1 MRPKTTRSFIRPPV
15 LATLSLVWITLLFAA
30 CQPIAPDIGL
40 PSAPDEQVTQGT
52 GQGTGQGS
60 GQEAG
65 QRPAPD
71 RLTQIGSLPI
81 PQVEWDQPPACESLD
96 QSQATICARLLFRAD
111 DELREIVWSSQGI
124 GPITHSLA
132 NVPDG
137 ITSFSPDFSHL
148 VVQTPRGDT
157 AGGPLYLYDLV
168 TEELINLNEQVGLPT
183 YTSVSALRVMG
194 WHQDGNQLLLVNEGD
209 EVTIWLDLASGSYR
223 PLDLG
228 IDTSQ
233 MAPPRLFML
242 AQDGKGFTFVSYS
255 RESTSRE
262 STSRESTG
270 ADSATPGSGTPGSN
284 ASGSDKP
291 GPGTLG
297 SNESGSGTPSLGT
310 PGESPREDGNRNLQA
325 SNLYWYDLI
334 TDETRLVLAAP
345 AIQGR
350 LAATAIAPDSSR
362 LAYVRQLGGRMMGRS
377 QELYLLDL
385 AETDPDADSSRL
397 LYAGNLG
404 PTAPVWSPDGEQIAL
419 IQRDLAEPMR
429 ADPNQPPPLGDIW
442 ILSTQS
448 GEATQLTFTQAID
461 QPPVWSPDG
470 RYLAFVTA
478 GGQIGMVAVDAPGQ
492 TWLMD
497 ETTVEPQLMQIAFLP
512 QEKSE

>member
-1 MRPKTTRSFIRPPV
+1 MRPKTTRSFSRPAI
-15 LATLSLVWITLLFAA
+15 LTALSLVWIALLFAA
-30 CQPIAPDIGL
+30 CQPVAPGIGL
-40 PSAPDEQVTQGT
+40 SSVPDEQANQGI
-52 GQGTGQGS
+52 GRGTDRGS
-60 GQEAG
+60 GQ
-65 QRPAPD
+65 QSAPD
-71 RLTQIGSLPI
+71 RLTPIGSLPI

-111 DELREIVWSSQGI
+111 DELREVVWSSQGI
-124 GPITHSLA
+124 DPTTRSLA

-157 AGGPLYLYDLV
+157 AGGPLYLYDLA

-183 YTSVSALRVMG
+183 YTSVSALRVVG
-194 WHQDGNQLLLVNEGD
+194 WHQDGQQLLLVNEGD

-242 AQDGKGFTFVSYS
+242 AQDGQGFTFVSYS

-262 STSRESTG
+262 SASRESTG

-284 ASGSDKP
+284 ASGSDKSSP
-291 GPGTLG
+291 
-297 SNESGSGTPSLGT
+297 GT
-310 PGESPREDGNRNLQA
+310 PGESPRDDGNRNLQA

-334 TDETRLVLAAP
+334 ADETRLVLAAP
-345 AIQGR
+345 AVQGR

-385 AETDPDADSSRL
+385 NETDPDADSSRL

-448 GEATQLTFTQAID
+448 GEATQLTFTQAIE

-478 GGQIGMVAVDAPGQ
+478 GGQIGMVGVDTPGK

-497 ETTVEPQLMQIAFLP
+497 ETTVEPQLIQIAFLP
-512 QEKSE
+512 QEQSE